1 MRIRG
6 TVVHRVFGRSS
17 KSEHTAVYLETPSG
31 DAYRL
36 QRRGGNPFF
45 DETLEALVG
54 KRIEG
59 SGTVRGRELYLGSWK
74 ELD

>member
-1 MRIRG
+1 MA
-6 TVVHRVFGRSS
+6 VF
-17 KSEHTAVYLETPSG
+17 LETPSG

-45 DETLEALVG
+45 DDTLEALVG

-59 SGTVRGRELYLGSWK
+59 SGTLRGRNLFLGSWK